1 MNIEERVSEINQNF
15 SNEVI
20 EVLREHCETSAD
32 IIPAFKQISNAYT
45 ESVNELIKL
54 TVDYALK
61 ED

>member
-1 MNIEERVSEINQNF
+1 MNIEERVFEINQNF

-32 IIPAFKQISNAYT
+32 LICAFKQISDAYT
-45 ESVNELIKL
+45 KSVNKLIKL

-61 ED
+61 EE

>member
-1 MNIEERVSEINQNF
+1 MNIEERVFEINQKF
-15 SNEVI
+15 SNEII
-20 EVLREHCETSAD
+20 EVLREYCENTSD
-32 IIPAFKQISNAYT
+32 IIPAFKQISNVYT